1 MLLNFEHVTQKLKE
15 GNISLQE
22 LLSMRRE
29 ARAPFRSHPLGFYAC
44 TLIDEGDRKIRL
56 HFWPIDGGAPQSPDC
71 QIHDHLFSFRSWV
84 IYGSVENIE
93 YTTSPEGQ
101 EFSVYRTE
109 YSGYT
114 STLTKTNDVRNL
126 SVQKRESFSAG
137 SSYDVK
143 AGTLHK
149 TVRTGAQPAFT
160 VLATRD
166 VSTTL
171 PIVLGPIDG
180 LERYTYRREVIDDT
194 LVEAT
199 LSRTLTL
206 RST

>member
-1 MLLNFEHVTQKLKE
+1 MLLNVDQITQKLKE

-29 ARAPFRSHPLGFYAC
+29 ARAPFRLHPLGFYAC
-44 TLIDEGDRKIRL
+44 TLIDQGDRKIRL

-71 QIHDHLFSFRSWV
+71 QIHDHLFAFRSWV

-101 EFSVYRTE
+101 KFSVYRTE
-109 YSGYT
+109 YSGHT
-114 STLTKTNDVRNL
+114 STLTKTNDVRIL
-126 SVQKRESFSAG
+126 SVQKCESFSAG
-137 SSYDVK
+137 SSYEVK

-166 VSTTL
+166 VSTKL
-171 PIVLGPIDG
+171 PIVLGPING
-180 LERYTYRREVIDDT
+180 LEEYTYRREAVDDM
-194 LVEAT
+194 LVEAM
-199 LSRTLTL
+199 LLRTLNL
-206 RST
+206 NSS